1 VPDNTDSFFKER
13 QPAAVLKH
21 GILRRYL
28 QPFASKTGKF
38 AADNRVVYLDAY
50 AGPGT
55 YSDGTSGSP
64 ALAEQT
70 ATAIASFRNLE
81 CIYVEKDRSLHDDL
95 RAMLQPFDN
104 WSTYNASIDACLDE
118 VLEQVGDAPLLAF
131 LDPFGLPPL
140 FDDLTSKVLRRPRAL
155 KTEVL
160 LNFSTPGLHRNAGH
174 LTSKKRYAAKAA
186 LVEGMD
192 ARLGGDW
199 WQKLWEDHGSPER
212 YELIRDEYVRRLVGA
227 GGGGWGWWVIPVSNR
242 PDGSP
247 VYHLVFLTR
256 HRDGLWMFNE
266 AISAALEEYHD
277 FCHRGQLDL
286 DPIAERELRWK
297 REIRANIERLLKS
310 GGFIVQDR
318 LDEVCGEALGYAR
331 EKHIRAAIKELYR
344 EGQTSTNGVGKVQ
357 RMRVEPL

>member
-1 VPDNTDSFFKER
+1 MPDNTDSFFKER

-38 AADNRVVYLDAY
+38 AANNRVVYLDAY

-55 YSDGTSGSP
+55 YSDGTPGSP

-104 WSTYNASIDACLDE
+104 WSTYNVSIDACFDE
-118 VLEQVGDAPLLAF
+118 VLEQVGDAPLFAF

-160 LNFSTPGLHRNAGH
+160 LNFSTPGLHRNAGEV
-174 LTSKKRYAAKAA
+174 S
-186 LVEGMD
+186 
-192 ARLGGDW
+192 RLGG
-199 WQKLWEDHGSPER
+199 K
-212 YELIRDEYVRRLVGA
+212 
-227 GGGGWGWWVIPVSNR
+227 
-242 PDGSP
+242 
-247 VYHLVFLTR
+247 
-256 HRDGLWMFNE
+256 
-266 AISAALEEYHD
+266 
-277 FCHRGQLDL
+277 
-286 DPIAERELRWK
+286 
-297 REIRANIERLLKS
+297 
-310 GGFIVQDR
+310 
-318 LDEVCGEALGYAR
+318 
-331 EKHIRAAIKELYR
+331 
-344 EGQTSTNGVGKVQ
+344 
-357 RMRVEPL
+357 